1 MKKNFFCIFLFL
13 SVFIFVFISHKRLM
27 FLGNEIINH
36 SSHIE
41 YSLNSLDTSSKENPI
56 WNEVYIESL
65 ELHNNLLDNYGLLS
79 LYLNHEVLDYLDA
92 EMYRLSEYT
101 KIKDLAESRVSLSN
115 IHAQISVVIS
125 LQKLCIRNI
134 M

>member
-1 MKKNFFCIFLFL
+1 M
-13 SVFIFVFISHKRLM
+13 
-27 FLGNEIINH
+27 
-36 SSHIE
+36 E
-41 YSLNSLDTSSKENPI
+41 YSLNSLDTNSKENLL
-56 WNEVYIESL
+56 WNEIYTESL
-65 ELHNNLLDNYGLLS
+65 DLHTNLLDNYGLLS

-115 IHAQISVVIS
+115 IDAQISVVIS
-125 LQKLCIRNI
+125 LQKLSIRNI